1 MLAQCCCSDA
11 NRLVCSPHMRTILP
25 PVRQGLD
32 RIDQASLPL
41 DGVFAPGLDGT
52 GVHVYVLDTG
62 LRT

>member
-1 MLAQCCCSDA
+1 
-11 NRLVCSPHMRTILP
+11 MRTILP